1 MSQCFTHEPTMH
13 SKPQIFGALLAV
25 GVALASLQL
34 PAAPADD
41 AAKSSAPRLP
51 TVFLIGDSTVKN
63 GSGKG
68 DGGLWGWGAFL
79 GDHFDGAR
87 VRIENR
93 ALGGRSSRTYLTE
106 GLWDKVL
113 ADLRRGDFVL
123 MQFGHNDGGELATG
137 RARASLKGN
146 GNETREVTLE
156 KTGAKEVVHTYG
168 WYLRHYI
175 EGAKAKGATAIVL
188 SPVPRNIWKDG
199 KIGRA
204 SNDYG
209 KWAAEA
215 ARDGG
220 ALFIDLNELV
230 ARRYEAAGQ
239 PKVAADFFTAADHTH
254 TTRAGAQVNAAAV
267 AEGVHSLST
276 SPLPQCL
283 KASPK

>member
-1 MSQCFTHEPTMH
+1 MNPFARQSILTLGCVIAAWV
-13 SKPQIFGALLAV
+13 S
-25 GVALASLQL
+25 VATI
-34 PAAPADD
+34 PAATGDDGPQPAGR
-41 AAKSSAPRLP
+41 RLP

-79 GDHFDGAR
+79 GEHFDATKIR
-87 VRIENR
+87 VDNR

-113 ADLRRGDFVL
+113 ADLQPGDFVV

-146 GNETREVTLE
+146 GDETREVTLE

-175 EGAKAKGATAIVL
+175 AGAKARGATPIVL
-188 SPVPRNIWKDG
+188 SPVPRNIWNNG
-199 KIGRA
+199 TIGRA
-204 SNDYG
+204 ANDYG

-215 ARDGG
+215 ARSGDS
-220 ALFIDLNELV
+220 LFIDLNELV
-230 ARRYEAAGQ
+230 ARRYEDAGAA
-239 PKVAADFFTAADHTH
+239 KVAGEFFTAADHTH
-254 TTRAGAQVNAAAV
+254 TTRAGALVNAAALADGIRRV
-267 AEGVHSLST
+267 NG
-276 SPLPQCL
+276 PLRESL
-283 KASPK
+283 KAKPE